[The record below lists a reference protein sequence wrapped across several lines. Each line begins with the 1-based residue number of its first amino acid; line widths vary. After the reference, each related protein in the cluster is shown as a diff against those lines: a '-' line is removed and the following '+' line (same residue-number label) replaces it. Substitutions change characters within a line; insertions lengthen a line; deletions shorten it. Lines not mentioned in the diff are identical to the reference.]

1 MGYFM
6 SKIFLVLVVVVLNA
20 FTFFYA
26 PEMKEVMV
34 LIDYTFFIVVMSM
47 ILVREKKKND

>member
-1 MGYFM
+1 M
-6 SKIFLVLVVVVLNA
+6 SKIFLVLVIIVLNA

-34 LIDYTFFIVVMSM
+34 LIDYAFFIVVMSM
-47 ILVREKKKND
+47 ILVRGEKENG